1 MLYQFLRFIVLIA
14 IRVFFKSIR
23 LKNIDHIPKKG
34 ALILAAN
41 HPSTFLDPLVV
52 ALFVPRKI
60 HFLANGGIFKIPVI
74 AWLLRKLYTLP
85 IYRQQDSPMAATK
98 NEDAFRACYELL
110 EAKGAIIIFPEGTS
124 ENERKLR
131 KIKTGTARIALG
143 AEAKN
148 NFSLDV
154 RIVCVG
160 INYTNPRKFQS
171 RLMVSF
177 DEAIAVKDYK
187 ESYLQDCVKTV
198 QDLTDEIK
206 KRLEAMIV
214 VTENKKID
222 ELVEKIERLYTS
234 KLKKEL
240 DLQAP
245 ETEQIFIVAQHFA
258 EAVHYFEAKQP
269 ERVNSLQA
277 NIHQY
282 FSLLE
287 KYKLSDGLI
296 VQPILDKKAKI
307 KGVLAI
313 LLGFPLYLYGLI
325 HNFLPYEL
333 PAIFTNAITKDITY
347 HAPMNIT
354 FGIFTFFSFYTM
366 YAWGF
371 YHFIPHGGYLF
382 AYLISLGLTGFFAY
396 KYWYYLL
403 DLVGKWRIG
412 NLIKN
417 PDFQSL
423 LDLREGIIE
432 ELEKAKQEYLEVLAE
447 RQKTENF

>member
-1 MLYQFLRFIVLIA
+1 MLYHFLRLIVLIA
-14 IRVFFKSIR
+14 IRVFFKSIH

-41 HPSTFLDPLVV
+41 HPSTFLDPLVG

-60 HFLANGGIFKIPVI
+60 HFLANGGIFKVPVI
-74 AWLLRKLYTLP
+74 AWLLRHLYTLP
-85 IYRQQDSPMAATK
+85 IYRQQDSQIASIK
-98 NEDAFRACYELL
+98 NEDSFRACYELL
-110 EAKGAIIIFPEGTS
+110 EKKGAIIIFPEGTS

-148 NFSLDV
+148 DFALNV
-154 RIVCVG
+154 KIVCVG
-160 INYTNPRKFQS
+160 INYTNPRKFRS

-187 ESYLQDCVKTV
+187 ENYLQDSVKTV
-198 QDLTDEIK
+198 QQLTDEIK
-206 KRLEAMIV
+206 ERLEAMIV
-214 VTENKKID
+214 VTENKEID

-234 KLKKEL
+234 TLRKEL
-240 DLQAP
+240 DLP
-245 ETEQIFIVAQHFA
+245 SSETEQIFIVAQHFA
-258 EAVHYFEAKQP
+258 EAVHYFEAKQA
-269 ERVNSLQA
+269 ERVDNLQA

-287 KYKLSDGLI
+287 KYKLSDSLI
-296 VQPILDKKAKI
+296 VEPILDKKAKI
-307 KGVLAI
+307 KGILTT
-313 LLGFPLYLYGLI
+313 LLGFPLYIYGLI

-333 PAIFTNAITKDITY
+333 PAIFTHAITKDITY

-354 FGIFTFFSFYTM
+354 FGIFTFLSFYTV

-382 AYLISLGLTGFFAY
+382 AYLISLGLAGFFTY
-396 KYWYYLL
+396 RYWFFLL
-403 DLVGKWRIG
+403 DLIGKWRISS
-412 NLIKN
+412 LIKN
-417 PDFQSL
+417 PDFQLL
-423 LDLREGIIE
+423 LDLRKGIIV
-432 ELEKAKQEYLEVLAE
+432 ELEKAKQEYLEMLGAE
-447 RQKTENF
+447 RKTQNF

>member
-1 MLYQFLRFIVLIA
+1 MLYHFLRLIVLIA
-14 IRVFFKSIR
+14 IRVFFKSIH

-60 HFLANGGIFKIPVI
+60 YFLANGGIFQVPLI
-74 AWLLRKLYTLP
+74 AWFLRKLYMLP
-85 IYRQQDSPMAATK
+85 IYRQQDSQDASIK
-98 NEDAFRACYELL
+98 NKDSFRACYELL
-110 EAKGAIIIFPEGTS
+110 EKQGAVIIFPEGTS

-148 NFSLDV
+148 DFALDV
-154 RIVCVG
+154 KIVCVG

-187 ESYLQDCVKTV
+187 ESYLQDMVKTV
-198 QDLTDEIK
+198 QVLTDEIK
-206 KRLEAMIV
+206 ERLEAMIV
-214 VTENKKID
+214 VTENKEID

-234 KLKKEL
+234 TLKKEL
-240 DLQAP
+240 SLEAP
-245 ETEQIFIVAQHFA
+245 ETEQIFIVAQHLA
-258 EAVHYFEAKQP
+258 EAVHYFEATQP
-269 ERVNSLQA
+269 QRVDYLQA
-277 NIHQY
+277 NINQY

-287 KYKLSDGLI
+287 KYKLSDSLI

-307 KGVLAI
+307 KGVFNA
-313 LLGFPLYLYGLI
+313 LLGLPLYLYGLI

-333 PAIFTNAITKDITY
+333 PAIFTRIITKDITY

-354 FGIFTFFSFYTM
+354 FGIFTFLSFYAI
-366 YAWGF
+366 YAWRF
-371 YHFIPHGGYLF
+371 YYYIQHGGYLF
-382 AYLISLGLTGFFAY
+382 AYFISLGLTGFFTY
-396 KYWYYLL
+396 RYWFYLL
-403 DLVGKWRIG
+403 DLIGRWRIS
-412 NLIKN
+412 NLVKN
-417 PDFQSL
+417 PDFQLL
-423 LDLREGIIE
+423 LDLRKGIIE
-432 ELEKAKQEYLEVLAE
+432 ELEKAKQEYLEILGAK
-447 RQKTENF
+447 QKTENF